1 MKITGFTNVLLY
13 GNKKPERTEKQKN
26 STLVNLILNFNICKS
41 IGDHS
46 LSTYAKF
53 PRGKKC

>member
-1 MKITGFTNVLLY
+1 MKIAGFTSVLSY

-26 STLVNLILNFNICKS
+26 STLVNLILNINICKS

-53 PRGKKC
+53 PRGKKS